1 VAAQAGTGG
10 EDREGILH
18 ISQSG
23 VPRSRLFESE
33 EIGRKSMKE
42 KAIVT
47 AAITG
52 GIHTPTMSD
61 YLPITPKQ
69 ISDEAVR
76 AYEAGAAVCHIH
88 ARNPETGMPSPDLNL
103 MKEII
108 TGIKSRC
115 NIVVCITTGGGLG
128 MTTEQ
133 RVAPVTLYGPELA
146 SFNAGSINFALFP
159 AIQRFKEW
167 KFEWEKQYLGMT
179 EDFIYAN
186 TFKSMKEY
194 CGKFNERGT
203 KPEFE
208 IFDAGMVNNVAFM
221 IQAGYVKKPV
231 YIQFVMG
238 VLGGITP
245 SPENLLFLV
254 DYAKKLIGDFEFSV
268 CVAGR
273 AQFPICTQ
281 SLLIGGNARVGLEDN
296 LYLEKG
302 QVAKSN
308 AEQVAKMVRI
318 ARELGIDPATP
329 DEARSILGLK
339 GIDKVNF

>member
-1 VAAQAGTGG
+1 MGFSKGDDPLYLQISENIGPFYLTPMNAFNRVFPDVKTSPDALTVINWILPQTG
-10 EDREGILH
+10 ETKRDHRKERIYP
-18 ISQSG
+18 SERWA
-23 VPRSRLFESE
+23 RSRLFGENFNSKLRRE
-33 EIGRKSMKE
+33 
-42 KAIVT
+42 V
-47 AAITG
+47 
-52 GIHTPTMSD
+52 
-61 YLPITPKQ
+61 
-69 ISDEAVR
+69 
-76 AYEAGAAVCHIH
+76 
-88 ARNPETGMPSPDLNL
+88 
-103 MKEII
+103 
-108 TGIKSRC
+108 
-115 NIVVCITTGGGLG
+115 
-128 MTTEQ
+128 
-133 RVAPVTLYGPELA
+133 A

-159 AIQRFKEW
+159 VMMRYKEW
-167 KFEWEKQYLGMT
+167 KFEWERQYLGMT

-194 CGKFNERGT
+194 CGKFNETGT

-281 SLLIGGNARVGLEDN
+281 SLLIGGHARVGLEDN

-302 QVAKSN
+302 RMAKSN

-318 ARELGIDPATP
+318 AGELGIDPATP

>member
-1 VAAQAGTGG
+1 
-10 EDREGILH
+10 
-18 ISQSG
+18 
-23 VPRSRLFESE
+23 
-33 EIGRKSMKE
+33 MKE
-42 KAIVT
+42 KAVIT

-52 GIHTPTMSD
+52 SIHTPTMSD
-61 YLPITPKQ
+61 YLPITPDQ
-69 ISDEAVR
+69 IADAAVG

-88 ARNPETGMPSPDLNL
+88 ARNPETGMPVPDVNL

-108 TGIKSRC
+108 TKIKSRC

-133 RVAPVTLYGPELA
+133 RVAPVTLYKPELA

-159 AIQRFKEW
+159 VIPRYKEW

-179 EDFIYAN
+179 EDFIFAN

-194 CGKFNERGT
+194 CAKFNEVGT

-208 IFDAGMVNNVAFM
+208 IYDSGMVNNVAFM
-221 IQAGYVKKPV
+221 IQAGYIKKPV

-245 SPENLLFLV
+245 SPENLMFLV
-254 DYAKKLIGDFEFSV
+254 DYANKMIGDFEFSV

-281 SLLIGGNARVGLEDN
+281 SLLIGGNVRVGLEDN
-296 LYLEKG
+296 VYLEKG
-302 QVAKSN
+302 RMAKSN
-308 AEQVAKMVRI
+308 AEQVAKIARI
-318 ARELGIDPATP
+318 ARELGIEPATP
-329 DEARSILGLK
+329 DEARKILHLK
-339 GIDKVNF
+339 GFDKVNF

>member
-1 VAAQAGTGG
+1 
-10 EDREGILH
+10 
-18 ISQSG
+18 
-23 VPRSRLFESE
+23 
-33 EIGRKSMKE
+33 MKE
-42 KAIVT
+42 KAVIT

-52 GIHTPTMSD
+52 SIHTPTMSD
-61 YLPITPKQ
+61 YLPITPDQ
-69 ISDEAVR
+69 IADAAVG

-88 ARNPETGMPSPDLNL
+88 ARNPETGVPVPDVNL

-108 TGIKSRC
+108 TKIKSRC
-115 NIVVCITTGGGLG
+115 NIVICITTGGGLG

-133 RVAPVTLYGPELA
+133 RVAPVTLYRPELA

-159 AIQRFKEW
+159 VIPRYKEW

-179 EDFIYAN
+179 EDFIFAN

-194 CGKFNERGT
+194 CAKFNEVGT

-208 IFDAGMVNNVAFM
+208 IYDSGMVNNVAFM
-221 IQAGYVKKPV
+221 IQAGYIKKPV

-245 SPENLLFLV
+245 SPENLMFLV
-254 DYAKKLIGDFEFSV
+254 DYANKMIGDFEFSV

-281 SLLIGGNARVGLEDN
+281 SLLIGGNVRVGLEDN
-296 LYLEKG
+296 IYLEKG
-302 QVAKSN
+302 RMAKSN
-308 AEQVAKMVRI
+308 AEQVAKIARI
-318 ARELGIDPATP
+318 ARELGIEPATP
-329 DEARSILGLK
+329 DEARKILHLK
-339 GIDKVNF
+339 GFDKVNF